1 MNVVRRAHSRIWCT
15 CLRHRLIDRYAAA
28 ALHARPAGRVSQ
40 STVRSHFVRMA
51 RGGSWG
57 AALAAM
63 EAGQP
68 KRALGAAGAI
78 LPHTA
83 LAATLTRRI
92 RPHTSAQCA
101 GRAPGPRF
109 ENIFNK
115 NLNLCAGFSA
125 IWALRQRKL
134 FADPHEIPFSNM
146 YLAMRPQENP
156 SSALCLH
163 SRMSCRRL

>member
-51 RGGSWG
+51 RGAVAAARRWPQWKLYSRNARGGLPARSSRTQHSQQRSHAESGRTRRRSVRAAPPGLSW
-57 AALAAM
+57 
-63 EAGQP
+63 
-68 KRALGAAGAI
+68 R
-78 LPHTA
+78 TF
-83 LAATLTRRI
+83 LTR
-92 RPHTSAQCA
+92 
-101 GRAPGPRF
+101 
-109 ENIFNK
+109 
-115 NLNLCAGFSA
+115 LCAGFSA

>member
-51 RGGSWG
+51 RGGSCG

-63 EAGQP
+63 EAVQP
-68 KRALGAAGAI
+68 KRAWGAAGAI
-78 LPHTA
+78 CAHTA

-92 RPHTSAQCA
+92 RLHTHAARRSV
-101 GRAPGPRF
+101 RAAPPGLGSRTF
-109 ENIFNK
+109 
-115 NLNLCAGFSA
+115 LTRLCAGFSA